1 MKIKKLPSSNKNSKQ
16 NYPSHKGRQKLIS
29 DLNYRLL
36 IKQGLKDTFNIS
48 CKIQDIEA
56 VATPR
61 ELKDIINHLKPN
73 QYEVGD
79 NFRANFHIHTTAS
92 DGSLTPQEFLEQC
105 CDWAN
110 HILKSGKA
118 KDGLPAFSAAV
129 TDHDKIESVKKVI
142 ALISQNPDKYKNFKF
157 VTGCEF
163 LFNGYKEPYT
173 AFEAVGLG
181 FNPFDKDIQHLM
193 KGFESKNHVSETAK
207 VIKAGGILSWAHPII
222 FPEKIN
228 SDFFKFL
235 KEHKIN
241 GVEGNYQYSKWDKEY
256 VNAVKPLLNELISD
270 FKMFVTGG
278 TDSHR
283 KTIF

>member
-1 MKIKKLPSSNKNSKQ
+1 MKISSIKTNNKCYRNNSPRFKSKSAFVTDTAYKLS
-16 NYPSHKGRQKLIS
+16 L
-29 DLNYRLL
+29 
-36 IKQGLKDTFNIS
+36 KQGLKDTFNIS
-48 CKIQDIEA
+48 CKIQDLESI
-56 VATPR
+56 ATPR
-61 ELKDIINHLKPN
+61 ELKDIINRLKPN
-73 QYEVGD
+73 QYEVGE

-129 TDHDKIESVKKVI
+129 TDHDRIESVKKII

>member
-1 MKIKKLPSSNKNSKQ
+1 MWNKKSNHVLF
-16 NYPSHKGRQKLIS
+16 Y
-29 DLNYRLL
+29 
-36 IKQGLKDTFNIS
+36 
-48 CKIQDIEA
+48 
-56 VATPR
+56 
-61 ELKDIINHLKPN
+61 
-73 QYEVGD
+73 

-129 TDHDKIESVKKVI
+129 TDHDRIESVKNVI
-142 ALISQNPDKYKNFKF
+142 ARISQNPDKYKNFKF

-163 LFNGYKEPYT
+163 LFNGYKEPYA

-193 KGFESKNHVSETAK
+193 KGFESKNHVTETSK
-207 VIKAGGILSWAHPII
+207 VINAGGILSWAHPII

-228 SDFFKFL
+228 EDFFRFL
-235 KEHKIN
+235 KKHKIN
-241 GVEGNYQYSKWDKEY
+241 GVEGNYQYSKWDEEY
-256 VNAVKPLLNELISD
+256 VNAVKPLLDKLIKD